1 MLLPWVLV
9 PSVGTVSSS
18 IGIAQRNVPSS
29 ICLSELRSIPS
40 RGEGVPPEAVLFH
53 GQPDP
58 CPSVGHGVSR
68 AHQPERTHAGRHRR
82 GDPLRAYDRDEVA
95 PAAGGRPPPRRRTRA
110 RPPPPRPEG
119 RVPAGP

>member
-40 RGEGVPPEAVLFH
+40 RGVGVPPEAVLFH
-53 GQPDP
+53 VQPDD

-68 AHQPERTHAGRHRR
+68 AHQPERTNAGRQRC
-82 GDPLRAYDRDEVA
+82 GDLLRAYDSEELA
-95 PAAGGRPPPRRRTRA
+95 RA
-110 RPPPPRPEG
+110 DG
-119 RVPAGP
+119 VFL